1 MSAKSTV
8 TQKVQRP
15 ESKTEAHCPPGA
27 ESSDTNLPEVSK
39 QTAGGIAGA
48 MVGGVVAGP
57 LGAVV
62 GGVVG
67 AMVGNASAEGRRPIA
82 KTVENIRA
90 VAEPPA
96 RRAYA
101 SISKAMGGK
110 KKAAAKPA
118 AAKATPDKTPVHASA
133 AKKSSK
139 S

>member
-1 MSAKSTV
+1 MSAKSTA
-8 TQKVQRP
+8 TQKVQRA
-15 ESKTEAHCPPGA
+15 ESNAEAQCPPG

-101 SISKAMGGK
+101 SIAKAMGGK

-118 AAKATPDKTPVHASA
+118 AAKAAPAKAPVHASP
-133 AKKSSK
+133 AKRSSK

>member
-15 ESKTEAHCPPGA
+15 ESNSEAHCPPGG
-27 ESSDTNLPEVSK
+27 ESADTTLPEVSK
-39 QTAGGIAGA
+39 HTAGGIAGA

-90 VAEPPA
+90 VAEPSA

-101 SISKAMGGK
+101 SIAKAMGGK

-118 AAKATPDKTPVHASA
+118 AAKATPARTPVHAST
-133 AKKSSK
+133 AKKASK

>member
-15 ESKTEAHCPPGA
+15 ESNSEAHCPPGG
-27 ESSDTNLPEVSK
+27 ESADTNLPEVSK

-48 MVGGVVAGP
+48 M
-57 LGAVV
+57 V

-90 VAEPPA
+90 VAEPSA

-101 SISKAMGGK
+101 SIAKAMGGK
-110 KKAAAKPA
+110 KKPAAKPA
-118 AAKATPDKTPVHASA
+118 AAKATPARTPVHAST
-133 AKKSSK
+133 AKKASK